1 MKMIYPNI
9 YVDSIHDIA
18 LEELK
23 KSRIKGFILDLDN
36 TITLWNYRRI
46 EVCGKI

>member
-18 LEELK
+18 LEEGDFGA
-23 KSRIKGFILDLDN
+23 SGN
-36 TITLWNYRRI
+36 MSTLLLML
-46 EVCGKI
+46 